1 MPTLYFLYRSK
12 KQIAPL
18 TLRLMHKTKGKPID
32 IFVNSTYSIDRK
44 YWDAN
49 KKVVKG
55 TDATAKNH
63 KVKLL
68 DFEHHILNR
77 LGVDFSL
84 GITISKEWLSNEIE
98 NYFGRNQNDENLS
111 FIEYYE
117 NYIQKYASIPLPS
130 TGKPLA
136 KSSIKTYKSAFSL
149 IKEFNDGVYSLTF
162 EKITTD
168 FYEDYLN
175 FLYDSEYSTNYI
187 GAQIKTLKTI
197 MNVSFEEGLHTNR
210 DYSKRAFKKPTE
222 EVFNIYLN
230 ENELEALYKVDL
242 SLFENKRLT
251 NGLTLSSKKL
261 EIARDLFLISANTG
275 LRVSDFTRITKEN
288 IITLEGK
295 SYLKL
300 NTFKTDTNLT
310 IPVNSMVQSILDK
323 YKKNQIPTLPHQHI
337 NYALKELCK
346 LALIDEPI
354 TKEITK
360 GRLKVSKKLKKYE
373 MVTNHT
379 ARRSFCTNAYKS
391 GMPTIDI
398 MSISGH
404 KSERIFLNYIKVT
417 EDERAIKIS
426 SHKFFNTSAL
436 KKA

>member
-1 MPTLYFLYRSK
+1 MPTVKFLCRSK
-12 KQIAPL
+12 KEIAPL

-32 IFVNSTYSIDRK
+32 IFINSTYTIERK

-49 KKVVKG
+49 KKAIRG

-77 LGVDFSL
+77 LGVDYSL
-84 GITISKEWLSNEIE
+84 GIKISKEWLSNEIE
-98 NYFGRNQNDENLS
+98 KYFGRNQEEGKLS

-136 KSSIKTYKSAFSL
+136 RSSIKTYKSALSL
-149 IKEFNDGVYSLTF
+149 IKKFNDSIYTLTY

-168 FYEDYLN
+168 FYEGYLN
-175 FLYDSEYSTNYI
+175 FLYDLEYSTNYI
-187 GAQIKTLKTI
+187 GSQIKTLKTI
-197 MNVSFEEGLHTNR
+197 MNASFEEGLHNNR

-230 ENELEALYKVDL
+230 EKELEALYKVDL
-242 SLFENKRLT
+242 SLFENKKLA

-261 EIARDLFLISANTG
+261 ETARDLFLIGANTG
-275 LRVSDFTRITKEN
+275 LRVSDLTRITKKN
-288 IITLEGK
+288 IITLK
-295 SYLKL
+295 NKRYLKI
-300 NTFKTDTNLT
+300 NTFKTDTLVT
-310 IPVNSMVQSILDK
+310 IPINYIVQSILDK
-323 YKKNQIPTLPHQHI
+323 YKKKPIPTLPHQHI

-346 LALIDEPI
+346 LALIDETI
-354 TKEITK
+354 SKEITK
-360 GRLKVSKKLKKYE
+360 GRLKSFKKFKKYE

-391 GMPTIDI
+391 EMPTIDI

-426 SHKFFNTSAL
+426 ANNFFNTTAL